1 MKYYFDS
8 YSFGNSKDVNTV
20 LKYNSHKFVKSL
32 FCGLCCADNPQKK
45 ILSSSMYEFDKTLH
59 TDTTSTFN
67 ILEFDGRLFYIYPE
81 HISNENFVFN
91 KQVFTKII
99 TYLSKKSA
107 LSLSWRRQS
116 ECENFGDHLYLE
128 ATFIEEGEA
137 VVQALKIDMRPE
149 AIDNT
154 FNIVKS
160 IFSDLRTSKDKYM
173 LITDGYI
180 KIVQSIECLSTTHSS
195 QTYEFEQKTMDGECH
210 NDEIREIL
218 ESYKKCMYDCPFN
231 EKHFLNYVISRYITC
246 EASHFV
252 FLEPGTRD
260 AKNKVNEFY
269 SKLLKDDMFYNLAV
283 TSQILNTYNPSLT
296 SSESRVLDGELV
308 TELISRNIDNMVSP
322 SRTLNTRSH
331 RISKNLNTMYPI
343 AEGDETVRK
352 IFRIPYD
359 NAVALGPKIL
369 SNSST
374 FGTVIYSDF
383 GNKQVVVKIDK
394 SITKEG
400 QREDPRVFVREF
412 LAGIKMNT
420 LVSHNIVPL
429 TLGCFICPST
439 LNVKGAPR
447 HKRNAELCAYTE
459 GSIPTSFLVIEK
471 IDGVDLSSYLSKT
484 LVSEKQLVSILLRV
498 THALIIAKE
507 KLNFTHNDL
516 HFGNIM
522 VVKHPK
528 LMEITDKIRVSGDA
542 IKINKYDS
550 NVHIKLID
558 FGMTAFDKKFQG
570 IDVFSIILSLF
581 AMFIRD
587 KKDHTQ
593 FPRLVEMI
601 NDYIYSTQLFD
612 GGVVKNK
619 DTLLKL
625 SAQKEDYE
633 TIGEILRRDK
643 EHLTTFPGEKFDT
656 RRLLFQNLYD
666 FYFRLADIYSNALTT
681 YTEPVRVQKIAPP
694 AQGWWDNFWI

>member
-1 MKYYFDS
+1 M
-8 YSFGNSKDVNTV
+8 
-20 LKYNSHKFVKSL
+20 
-32 FCGLCCADNPQKK
+32 
-45 ILSSSMYEFDKTLH
+45 
-59 TDTTSTFN
+59 
-67 ILEFDGRLFYIYPE
+67 
-81 HISNENFVFN
+81 
-91 KQVFTKII
+91 
-99 TYLSKKSA
+99 
-107 LSLSWRRQS
+107 
-116 ECENFGDHLYLE
+116 
-128 ATFIEEGEA
+128 
-137 VVQALKIDMRPE
+137 
-149 AIDNT
+149 

-160 IFSDLRTSKDKYM
+160 IFSDLRTSKDKYI
-173 LITDGYI
+173 LITDGFI
-180 KIVQSIECLSTTHSS
+180 KIVQSTQCLSTTLSS
-195 QTYEFEQKTMDGECH
+195 QTYEFEQKTMDGKCH

-218 ESYKKCMYDCPFN
+218 KSYKKCMYDCPFN

-260 AKNKVNEFY
+260 AKNKINNFY
-269 SKLLKDDMFYNLAV
+269 SNLLKDDMFYNLAV

-308 TELISRNIDNMVSP
+308 IEMISRNIDNMVSP
-322 SRTLNTRSH
+322 SRTQSVAGASSLNSH
-331 RISKNLNTMYPI
+331 RSSKNLNTMYPI

-359 NAVALGPKIL
+359 GTPTGPKIL

-400 QREDPRVFVREF
+400 HREDPKAFVREF

-420 LVSHNIVPL
+420 LASHNIVPL
-429 TLGCFICPST
+429 TLGCFICPSA

-447 HKRNAELCAYTE
+447 YKRNAELCAYTE

-528 LMEITDKIRVSGDA
+528 LMEITDKIRTPGGTNGISGGTSA
-542 IKINKYDS
+542 TATKINKYDS

-558 FGMTAFDKKFQG
+558 FGMTEFNEKFEG
-570 IDVFSIILSLF
+570 VDVFSIILSLF

-619 DTLLKL
+619 ATVLKL
-625 SAQKEDYE
+625 LAQKENYD
-633 TIGEILRRDK
+633 TLGELLRNDK

-666 FYFRLADIYSNALTT
+666 FYFRLADIYNNALTT
-681 YTEPVRVQKIAPP
+681 YTEPIRVPSKISPP